1 MLGRYAYFTMT
12 LITFKRKYMEK
23 KEKFFNWYVILML
36 LLALVAIW
44 IAIFSNPVNFSTICW
59 AFATSLWCLLRRDE
73 EMKRQAAEKLA
84 QEMSDRHQ
92 ALSAEHLKLVKEHEA
107 TAKDTV
113 QSHKRIQELS
123 SELSQTQNK
132 VLVLE
137 KQLSESDAG
146 GAPEPVAIAKTQ
158 KPAKTRAKKSASQ
171 IKAELQGKRPAT
183 DK

>member
-1 MLGRYAYFTMT
+1 
-12 LITFKRKYMEK
+12 MEK
-23 KEKFFNWYVILML
+23 KVKFFNWYVILVL

-44 IAIFSNPVNFSTICW
+44 IAVFSNPVNFSTVCW
-59 AFATSLWCLLRRDE
+59 VFATSLWCLMHRDQ
-73 EMKRQAAEKLA
+73 EMKRQASENLA
-84 QEMSDRHQ
+84 QDMSEKHQ
-92 ALSAEHLKLVKEHEA
+92 ALSADYLKLTKEHEA
-107 TAKDTV
+107 AVKDNT

-123 SELSQTQNK
+123 SELSQAQNK

-146 GAPEPVAIAKTQ
+146 AAEPVAIAKTQ

-183 DK
+183 DN

>member
-1 MLGRYAYFTMT
+1 MY
-12 LITFKRKYMEK
+12 
-23 KEKFFNWYVILML
+23 
-36 LLALVAIW
+36 
-44 IAIFSNPVNFSTICW
+44 
-59 AFATSLWCLLRRDE
+59 RDE
-73 EMKRQAAEKLA
+73 EMKRQEAEQLAQDISDKQQATSAEYLKLA
-84 QEMSDRHQ
+84 
-92 ALSAEHLKLVKEHEA
+92 KEHEA
-107 TAKDTV
+107 TVKDNA
-113 QSHKRIQELS
+113 QSHKRIEELS

-146 GAPEPVAIAKTQ
+146 ATAEPVAIAKAQ